1 MLTELAN
8 SEYMSIKFQE
18 TLGKFEAFRAYWTHL
33 QEKAGGVP
41 PRSAFNPNA
50 VRDLLPYI
58 SLMERRAEDDLH
70 VRLAGT
76 GIDNLSPTALTGQN
90 YLEHCPPEDK
100 ALYQGAATAMV
111 QVPCGFLLK
120 RAVTFQDG
128 HMHELSTLAL
138 PMKDAADEVRYLLS
152 ITAVKLDAAET
163 QAPVGQYVSIR
174 HIYSEYI
181 DLGYGL
187 PE

>member
-8 SEYMSIKFQE
+8 SEYMSSKFQE

-33 QEKAGGVP
+33 QQEAGGVP

-58 SLMERRAEDDLH
+58 SLMERRAADDLH

-76 GIDNLSPTALTGQN
+76 AIDNLSPTPLTGRN
-90 YLEHCPPEDK
+90 YLEYCPPEDK
-100 ALYQGAATAMV
+100 AQYLDAATAMV
-111 QVPCGFLLK
+111 EVPCGFLLK
-120 RAVTFQDG
+120 RAVTFRDG
-128 HMHELSTLAL
+128 HVHELSSLAL
-138 PMKDAADEVRYLLS
+138 PMKDAAGEIRYLLS

-163 QAPVGQYVSIR
+163 QAPVGQYVAIR

-181 DLGYGL
+181 DLGYGV
-187 PE
+187 PA